1 MPHASQSQ
9 HGPRTRRAP
18 ITRRSTLALL
28 PLAAGGAVIS
38 AGRTRADWFERGA
51 EALKDLTGEGGAGG
65 LSEGRIVDG
74 LKQALEVASRKVVD
88 RVGQPGGYLQDPT
101 IHIPLPDYLQQVR
114 PTLSMLGMGN
124 LLDEVETR
132 LNRGAEQAAPE
143 AQRLFVDAITAMTI
157 EDARGILEGPN
168 DAATQYFRRTMGPDL
183 RETFR
188 PIVARELEQAGAVAA
203 VQEVAAGLDS
213 VPFAQSLGA
222 QATDR
227 LVGHGLDGALDGLFH
242 YLARQEAAIR
252 TDPGARTTEVLKE
265 VFG

>member
-1 MPHASQSQ
+1 MPHISQSQ

-18 ITRRSTLALL
+18 LTRRSTLALL

-38 AGRTRADWFERGA
+38 AGRVRADWFERGA

-252 TDPGARTTEVLKE
+252 TDPGARTTEVLQE

>member
-1 MPHASQSQ
+1 MPHISQSQ
-9 HGPRTRRAP
+9 HGPRTRPAP
-18 ITRRSTLALL
+18 LTRRSTLALL

-38 AGRTRADWFERGA
+38 AGRARADWFERGA

-252 TDPGARTTEVLKE
+252 TDPGARTTEVLQE

>member
-1 MPHASQSQ
+1 MPSPS
-9 HGPRTRRAP
+9 PTRRP
-18 ITRRSTLALL
+18 LLTRRSTLALL

-38 AGRTRADWFERGA
+38 AGRARADWFERGA
-51 EALKDLTGEGGAGG
+51 EVFKDLTGESGAGG

-74 LKQALEVASRKVVD
+74 LKQALEVASREVVD

-143 AQRLFVDAITAMTI
+143 AQRLFVDAIKAMTI
-157 EDARGILEGPN
+157 EDARGILDGPD
-168 DAATQYFRRTMGPDL
+168 DAATRYFRRTMGPDL
-183 RETFR
+183 LETFR
-188 PIVARELEQAGAVAA
+188 PVVESELERAGAVAA
-203 VQEVAAGLDS
+203 VQQIAGSLES
-213 VPFAQSLGA
+213 VPFAESLGA

-252 TDPGARTTEVLKE
+252 TDPAARTTEVLKE

>member
-1 MPHASQSQ
+1 MPHISQSQ

-18 ITRRSTLALL
+18 LTRRSTLALL
-28 PLAAGGAVIS
+28 PLAAGGALLS
-38 AGRTRADWFERGA
+38 AGRARADWFERGA
-51 EALKDLTGEGGAGG
+51 EALKDLTGAGG

>member
-1 MPHASQSQ
+1 MARAPL
-9 HGPRTRRAP
+9 TRRTV
-18 ITRRSTLALL
+18 IS
-28 PLAAGGAVIS
+28 LAAGGALLS
-38 AGRTRADWFERGA
+38 SGTARADWFERGA
-51 EALKDLTGEGGAGG
+51 EALKNLTGDGGSGG
-65 LSEGRIVDG
+65 LTESRIVDG
-74 LKQALEVASRKVVD
+74 LKQALEVASREVVD
-88 RVGQPGGYLQDPT
+88 RVGQRGGYLQDPQ
-101 IHIPLPDYLQQVR
+101 IHIPLPGYLQKVR
-114 PTLSMLGMGN
+114 PSLSMLGMGN

-143 AQRLFVDAITAMTI
+143 AQRLFVDAIKAMTI
-157 EDARGILEGPN
+157 EDARGILDGPN

-188 PIVARELEQAGAVAA
+188 PIVESELERAGAIQAM
-203 VQEVAAGLDS
+203 QQIAGSLES
-213 VPFAQSLGA
+213 VPFAESLGA

-252 TDPGARTTEVLKE
+252 TDPAARTTEVLKE

>member
-1 MPHASQSQ
+1 MPHISQSQ

-18 ITRRSTLALL
+18 LTRRSTLALL

-38 AGRTRADWFERGA
+38 AGRVRADWFERGA

>member
-1 MPHASQSQ
+1 MARASV
-9 HGPRTRRAP
+9 TRR
-18 ITRRSTLALL
+18 TVLS
-28 PLAAGGAVIS
+28 LAAGGALLS
-38 AGRTRADWFERGA
+38 AGHARADWFERGT
-51 EALKDLTGEGGAGG
+51 EALKGLTGDGGSGG
-65 LSEGRIVDG
+65 LGEARIVDG
-74 LKQALEVASRKVVD
+74 LKQALEVASREVVD
-88 RVGQPGGYLQDPT
+88 RVGQPGGYLKDPQ
-101 IHIPLPDYLQQVR
+101 IHIPLPGYLQKVR
-114 PTLSMLGMGN
+114 PSLSMLGMGN

-143 AQRLFVDAITAMTI
+143 AQRLFVDAITEMTV
-157 EDARGILEGPN
+157 EDARGILDGPN

-188 PIVARELEQAGAVAA
+188 PIVESELERAGAVAA
-203 VQEVAAGLDS
+203 VQQVAGSLES
-213 VPFAQSLGA
+213 VPFAESLGA

-252 TDPGARTTEVLKE
+252 TDPAARTTELLKE

>member
-1 MPHASQSQ
+1 MA
-9 HGPRTRRAP
+9 RAP
-18 ITRRSTLALL
+18 LTRRSVLS
-28 PLAAGGAVIS
+28 LAAAGALVS
-38 AGRTRADWFERGA
+38 AGPARADWFERGA
-51 EALKDLTGEGGAGG
+51 EALKDLTGDGGSGG
-65 LSEGRIVDG
+65 LTEARIVDG
-74 LKQALEVASRKVVD
+74 LKQALEVASREVVD
-88 RVGQPGGYLQDPT
+88 RVGQPGGYLQDPQ
-101 IHIPLPDYLQQVR
+101 IHIPLPGYLQQVR

-143 AQRLFVDAITAMTI
+143 AQRLFVDAIKAMTI
-157 EDARGILEGPN
+157 EDARGILDGPN

-188 PIVARELEQAGAVAA
+188 PIVESELERAGAIQA
-203 VQEVAAGLDS
+203 VQQVAGSLES
-213 VPFAQSLGA
+213 VPFAESLGA

-252 TDPGARTTEVLKE
+252 TDPAARTTEVLKE

>member
-1 MPHASQSQ
+1 MPHISQSQ

-18 ITRRSTLALL
+18 LTRRSTLALL
-28 PLAAGGAVIS
+28 PLAASAAVIS
-38 AGRTRADWFERGA
+38 AGRARADWFERGA

-252 TDPGARTTEVLKE
+252 TDPGARTTEVLQE